1 MKYVLVSL
9 AEASKIDFAGA
20 EKLSKTD
27 HIVFLHVKGKKT
39 VSAKLKETMEE
50 WKATVDY
57 YEIASTSELW
67 LYVSYMIGYHAGSKH
82 DVFVITGD
90 KTKLPSK
97 IAKDAKVYTSFK
109 SVATNSGTGKTGT
122 SSNASTSKKK
132 KKTSEDQMEDVLT
145 AFAKGDKEKAKEQ
158 LVNLAASFLK

>member
-9 AEASKIDFAGA
+9 AEASKLDFAGA
-20 EKLSKTD
+20 EKLTKTD

-39 VSAKLKETMEE
+39 VSAKLQAIMEE

-57 YEIASTSELW
+57 YEIATTSELW
-67 LYVSYMIGYHAGSKH
+67 LYVSYMIGFHAGAKH
-82 DVFVITGD
+82 DVFVVTSD
-90 KTKLPSK
+90 KSKLPSK

-109 SVATNSGTGKTGT
+109 TVATNSGTGKTGNA
-122 SSNASTSKKK
+122 SNASTSKKK
-132 KKTSEDQMEDVLT
+132 KTSETQMEDVLT
-145 AFAKGDKEKAKEQ
+145 AFAKGDKDKAKEQ

>member
-9 AEASKIDFAGA
+9 AEASKLDFAGA
-20 EKLSKTD
+20 EKLTKTD

-39 VSAKLKETMEE
+39 VSAKLQAIMEE

-67 LYVSYMIGYHAGSKH
+67 LYVSYMIGFHAGAKH
-82 DVFVITGD
+82 DVFVVTSD
-90 KTKLPSK
+90 KSKLPSK

-109 SVATNSGTGKTGT
+109 TVATNSGTGKTGNA
-122 SSNASTSKKK
+122 SNASTSKKK
-132 KKTSEDQMEDVLT
+132 KTGEAQMEDVLT
-145 AFAKGDKEKAKEQ
+145 AFAKGDKDKAKEQ

>member
-9 AEASKIDFAGA
+9 AEASKLDFAGA
-20 EKLSKTD
+20 EKLTKTD

-39 VSAKLKETMEE
+39 VSAKLQAIMEE

-67 LYVSYMIGYHAGSKH
+67 LYVSYMIGFHAGAKH
-82 DVFVITGD
+82 DVFVVTSD
-90 KTKLPSK
+90 KSKLPSK

-109 SVATNSGTGKTGT
+109 TVATNSGTGKTGNA
-122 SSNASTSKKK
+122 SNASTSKKK
-132 KKTSEDQMEDVLT
+132 KTSETQMEDVLT
-145 AFAKGDKEKAKEQ
+145 AFAKGDKDKAKEQ

>member
-9 AEASKIDFAGA
+9 AEASKLDFAGA
-20 EKLSKTD
+20 EKLSKAD

-39 VSAKLKETMEE
+39 VSAKLQAIMEE

-57 YEIASTSELW
+57 YEIATTSELW
-67 LYVSYMIGYHAGSKH
+67 LYVSYMIGFHAGAKH
-82 DVFVITGD
+82 DVFVVTSD
-90 KTKLPSK
+90 KSKLPSK

-109 SVATNSGTGKTGT
+109 TVATNSGTGKTGNA
-122 SSNASTSKKK
+122 SNASTSKKK
-132 KKTSEDQMEDVLT
+132 KTSETQMEDVLT
-145 AFAKGDKEKAKEQ
+145 AFAKGDKDKAKEQ

>member
-9 AEASKIDFAGA
+9 AEATKLDFAGA

-39 VSAKLKETMEE
+39 VSAKLQAIMEE

-57 YEIASTSELW
+57 YEIATTSELW
-67 LYVSYMIGYHAGSKH
+67 LYVSYMIGFHAGAKH
-82 DVFVITGD
+82 DVFVVTSD
-90 KTKLPSK
+90 KSKLPSK
-97 IAKDAKVYTSFK
+97 IARDAKVYTSFK
-109 SVATNSGTGKTGT
+109 TVATNSGTGKTGNA
-122 SSNASTSKKK
+122 SNASTSKKK
-132 KKTSEDQMEDVLT
+132 KTSETQMEDVLT
-145 AFAKGDKEKAKEQ
+145 AFAKGDKDKAKEQ

>member
-9 AEASKIDFAGA
+9 AEASKLDFAGA

-39 VSAKLKETMEE
+39 VSAKLQAIMEE

-67 LYVSYMIGYHAGSKH
+67 LYVSYMIGFHAGAKH
-82 DVFVITGD
+82 DVFVVTSD
-90 KTKLPSK
+90 KSKLPSK

-109 SVATNSGTGKTGT
+109 TVATNSGTGKTGNA
-122 SSNASTSKKK
+122 SNASTSKKK
-132 KKTSEDQMEDVLT
+132 KTSETQMEDVLT
-145 AFAKGDKEKAKEQ
+145 AFAKGDKDKAKEQ

>member
-9 AEASKIDFAGA
+9 AEASKLDFAGA

-39 VSAKLKETMEE
+39 VSAKLQAIMEE

-57 YEIASTSELW
+57 YEMATTSELW
-67 LYVSYMIGYHAGSKH
+67 LYVSYMIGFHAGAKH
-82 DVFVITGD
+82 DVFVVTSD
-90 KTKLPSK
+90 KSKLPSK
-97 IAKDAKVYTSFK
+97 IARDAKVYTSFK
-109 SVATNSGTGKTGT
+109 TVATNSGTGKTGNA
-122 SSNASTSKKK
+122 SNASTSKKK
-132 KKTSEDQMEDVLT
+132 KTSETQMEDVLT
-145 AFAKGDKEKAKEQ
+145 AFAKGDKDKAKEQ

>member
-9 AEASKIDFAGA
+9 AEASKLDFAGA

-39 VSAKLKETMEE
+39 VSAKLQAIMEE

-57 YEIASTSELW
+57 YEIATTSELW
-67 LYVSYMIGYHAGSKH
+67 LYVSYMIGFHAGAKH
-82 DVFVITGD
+82 DVFVVTSD
-90 KTKLPSK
+90 KSKLPSK

-109 SVATNSGTGKTGT
+109 TVATNSGTGKTGNA
-122 SSNASTSKKK
+122 SNASTSKKK
-132 KKTSEDQMEDVLT
+132 KTSETQMEDVLT
-145 AFAKGDKEKAKEQ
+145 AFAKGDKDKAKEQ